1 MLMRRLVLSLFSL
14 GIGFISINAL
24 AVTTLTVTPVTWN
37 IVGLDSNNPPSGPR
51 FFPVGARVCSSVATT
66 SVAVNFVFDS
76 ANANVNLRAGSP
88 SSINIPSIGAGL
100 CADAYFEV
108 DVTQTAGAYDTAR
121 RY

>member
-1 MLMRRLVLSLFSL
+1 MRRLVLSLFSL
-14 GIGFISINAL
+14 GIAFISINAL

-76 ANANVNLRAGSP
+76 ANANVNRSP
-88 SSINIPSIGAGL
+88 PNRSRQSRPGRP
-100 CADAYFEV
+100 
-108 DVTQTAGAYDTAR
+108 AR
-121 RY
+121 PMAR